1 MLYKSTRC
9 GVNNIGFEDAI
20 MMGLATDG
28 GLIVPEFVP
37 HYDPQSIKNKD
48 FKSIAFEIFKL
59 YISDIE
65 DDDILEL
72 IEKSYSTFDD
82 NEITPLRQFGQLYIL
97 ELFHGPTYA
106 FKDIALQFLG
116 NLFEYVLKKRK
127 SSLNILGATSGDTG
141 SAAIYGLKGKKNVKV
156 FILYPQNGVSLTQ
169 ELQMCDID
177 DKNVFPIAVNGTFDD
192 CQYIIKEIFKD
203 TEFKKQYHLGSINSI
218 NFARILAQIVYYYY
232 AFLKVEKHIAFSVP
246 TGNFG
251 DIFAGFLA
259 KLMGLPIEKLILATN
274 ENDILYRFVRFGEY
288 AKNQVKK
295 TLSPSMDI
303 QVASNFERY
312 LYYLF
317 DQNCNAVKGLM
328 QEFDNNGKLVFNDKI
343 LQIHNDF
350 SAHRVSDEEILQTIK
365 EFYEKYNYIIDPHT
379 ACGVKAAIDEAVPS
393 VCLATAHPAKFAKA
407 IERALGF
414 SAPMP
419 ENLAKLSTKKRKFEE
434 DNNIDAIKHFIKK
447 HAIS

>member
-141 SAAIYGLKGKKNVKV
+141 SAAIYGLKGKKK
-156 FILYPQNGVSLTQ
+156 
-169 ELQMCDID
+169 C
-177 DKNVFPIAVNGTFDD
+177 K
-192 CQYIIKEIFKD
+192 
-203 TEFKKQYHLGSINSI
+203 SIYTLPAKRCKFNS
-218 NFARILAQIVYYYY
+218 R
-232 AFLKVEKHIAFSVP
+232 
-246 TGNFG
+246 
-251 DIFAGFLA
+251 
-259 KLMGLPIEKLILATN
+259 
-274 ENDILYRFVRFGEY
+274 
-288 AKNQVKK
+288 
-295 TLSPSMDI
+295 
-303 QVASNFERY
+303 ASNVRY
-312 LYYLF
+312 
-317 DQNCNAVKGLM
+317 
-328 QEFDNNGKLVFNDKI
+328 
-343 LQIHNDF
+343 
-350 SAHRVSDEEILQTIK
+350 
-365 EFYEKYNYIIDPHT
+365 
-379 ACGVKAAIDEAVPS
+379 
-393 VCLATAHPAKFAKA
+393 
-407 IERALGF
+407 
-414 SAPMP
+414 
-419 ENLAKLSTKKRKFEE
+419 
-434 DNNIDAIKHFIKK
+434 
-447 HAIS
+447 